1 MIFALAGKFMKRIHH
16 ILTYFG
22 CHLLFLFISYIF
34 SFSSLLY
41 AQGTELLG
49 ERIQYYLQLKKD
61 DFFEAMI
68 PKEKFLLGIV
78 KSVNEEI
85 EERRLSGMSISELG
99 IREVISPDEIVLDGY
114 IEEMKKMAQLID
126 DIELLERKARQ
137 RVDLEALKDLSDL
150 KESIKLIL
158 ESNISSSQFEKMIDS
173 TKPNENNDQNVYS
186 EFSENTIPILNDSSE
201 DWTNPENL
209 FKQWKYN
216 QILDYKVKH
225 TEYEFLRT
233 RLLQTATPSQE
244 KRMFQKYLKGIIE
257 IYSSGDF
264 NLSRLQFKDLL
275 NTYTSYRFV
284 DDILYYYGESCYG
297 LNYFDEALEAYQ
309 RVINE
314 YPESAFCAKAL
325 VKQIYIYYIYG
336 ELDKL
341 YEVYQQLLTHKDQ
354 LNLEQLGTVLY
365 LVGNTYF
372 KSGDYEEALESL
384 GKISNGTT
392 YFFPSLYLSAACC
405 SNLGRDELALS
416 TYHLIVDEKSS
427 TDKDP
432 ILVQIRNNAL
442 LKLGLIYYERG
453 ENEKAVDYFN
463 QVTQDFQSYDLS
475 VIAKAWS
482 AYRSGKPGEALENVD
497 WLLNNVMISNYV
509 YEAMVLAASSKE
521 LLGDKEEAIED
532 LKQVYRIGSETNQ
545 NQIESSDPWQLI
557 QDFREAGEIN
567 QESLNEQDRMMFAE
581 IEKIRQFLQAS
592 VAVPELANLDQ
603 GNTDENSTGTTEELL
618 KQIEKLDNLEMQIA
632 NRDNE
637 QLIQQIRQVRGNLIQ
652 VIQSQTDRFS
662 STLYNADESPL
673 LRRMGMAE
681 YQRYIFKTLLLQTVQ
696 EKEQTKKDILET
708 EQLLDETDQQDH
720 FEIVLRMEISKEE
733 LEDYYGKLNLY
744 QVWLLENM
752 PQDLNI
758 ELDRWASF
766 SGYGISN
773 INFSRIKENEQRIAQ
788 ISQTI
793 QVLDQTFQS
802 KRMNLDN
809 RIQSLL
815 NDVVKIEE
823 QMQQESVKKEQ
834 EERDQ
839 FFQIEYFNKQQ
850 QESNMGEI
858 HQTPDSEEQ

>member
-1 MIFALAGKFMKRIHH
+1 MKRILH
-16 ILTYFG
+16 ILTYSG
-22 CHLLFLFISYIF
+22 YHLIFILISYIF

-41 AQGTELLG
+41 AQGTELWE
-49 ERIQYYLQLKKD
+49 ERVQYYLQLKKD
-61 DFFEAMI
+61 DFFEAII

-78 KSVNEEI
+78 ISVNDEI
-85 EERRLSGMSISELG
+85 EERRLSGMNISELG
-99 IREVISPDEIVLDGY
+99 IREVISPEEMVLDEY
-114 IEEMKKMAQLID
+114 IREMERMAQLID

-137 RVDLEALKDLSDL
+137 RIDLEALKDLSNL
-150 KESIKLIL
+150 KESIKFIL
-158 ESNISSSQFEKMIDS
+158 ESDISSSRFEKTIDS
-173 TKPNENNDQNVYS
+173 VEPNENNDQNVYGEIS
-186 EFSENTIPILNDSSE
+186 EDTIPISNDSSE

-209 FKQWKYN
+209 FEQWKYN
-216 QILDYKVKH
+216 QILNYKVKY

-233 RLLQTATPSQE
+233 RLMQTATPSQE
-244 KRMFQKYLKGIIE
+244 KRMFQRYLKKILE
-257 IYSSGDF
+257 TYSSGDF
-264 NLSRLQFKDLL
+264 NLARLQFKDLL

-314 YPESAFCAKAL
+314 YPESAFYVKAL

-336 ELDKL
+336 ELDNL
-341 YEVYQQLLTHKDQ
+341 QEVYQQLSIHKDQ
-354 LNLEQLGTVLY
+354 LDLEQLGTVLY

-372 KSGDYEEALESL
+372 KSGDYEEALETL
-384 GKISNGTT
+384 GKVSNGTT

-405 SNLGRDELALS
+405 SNLDRDELALS
-416 TYHLIVDEKSS
+416 TYHMIVDEKSRS
-427 TDKDP
+427 DKDP
-432 ILVQIRNNAL
+432 ILAQIRNNAL

-463 QVTQDFQSYDLS
+463 QVTQDFQFYDLS
-475 VIAKAWS
+475 VMAKAWS
-482 AYRSGKPGEALENVD
+482 AYRSGRPGEVLENVD
-497 WLLNNVMISNYV
+497 WLLNNAMISNYV

-521 LLGDKEEAIED
+521 LLGNKEEAIED

-545 NQIESSDPWQLI
+545 NQIESSDPWQLV
-557 QDFREAGEIN
+557 QDFREAGEIY
-567 QESLNEQDRMMFAE
+567 QESLDEQDRMMFAE
-581 IEKIRQFLQAS
+581 IDKIRQFLQAS
-592 VAVPELANLDQ
+592 VAVPELADLDQ
-603 GNTDENSTGTTEELL
+603 SDTDENSIGTAEELL
-618 KQIEKLDNLEMQIA
+618 KQIEKLDNLEMQVE
-632 NRDNE
+632 NRDNK
-637 QLIQQIRQVRGNLIQ
+637 QLIQQIRQIRSNLIQ
-652 VIQSQTDRFS
+652 VLQSQTDRFS
-662 STLYNADESPL
+662 STLYNSDESPL

-681 YQRYIFKTLLLQTVQ
+681 YQRYIFRSLLLQTAR
-696 EKEQTKKDILET
+696 EKEQTKKDILEA
-708 EQLLDETDQQDH
+708 EQLLEETDQQSH
-720 FEIVLRMEISKEE
+720 FEIVLHMEISKEE

-752 PQDLNI
+752 PQDFQI

-793 QVLDQTFQS
+793 QILDQTFQS
-802 KRMNLDN
+802 KRNNLDN

-815 NDVVKIEE
+815 NDVAKIEE

-850 QESNMGEI
+850 QESDVGGI
-858 HQTPDSEEQ
+858 HQTPDSEEQQSNESSGE